1 MVSFTHRDPTPG
13 ENIWQPVLAGLPGL
27 ADVLPEPPRRMV
39 VLAAHPDDESLGA
52 GGLIATLAAA
62 GAAVDVVVATAGEAS
77 HPDSPTHTPQTLTV
91 LREAELRAAVARLAP
106 DARVHLLG
114 LPDGQLAAR
123 CAELDT
129 FLAGLVGTDTDGLW
143 LAAPWRR
150 DGHTDHDAAG
160 AAAARL
166 AAKARV
172 PLLEYPIWL
181 WHWGT
186 AADLPQGMHTLA
198 LPRDAAAA
206 KAAAMGEHRSQV
218 APLSD
223 RPGDE
228 ALLAPEV
235 LAHFERPFETFIVTV
250 PRTGKQ
256 VFEDLYASSPDP
268 WNFGDS
274 FYERRKRELTLALLP
289 RERFGRVFEP
299 GCSIGVLT
307 EELARRADS
316 VTAMDISARALEL
329 ARQRIGADQRI
340 RFSQGSI
347 PEDWPEGSFDLVV
360 LSEIG
365 YFLTREQL
373 RETVQRA
380 AAALDRDG
388 VLLLC
393 HWRHPIRDWPMDA
406 DEVHEVFR
414 AGSGLELLAEHS
426 EADFRIDV
434 LVHPPARSVAER
446 EGLL

>member
-13 ENIWQPVLAGLPGL
+13 ENTWLPVLAGLSGL
-27 ADVLPEPPRRMV
+27 ADVLPEPPRRLV

-62 GAAVDVVVATAGEAS
+62 GTAVDVVVATAGEAS

-91 LREAELRAAVARLAP
+91 LREAELRAAVGRLAP
-106 DARVHLLG
+106 DARVHLVE
-114 LPDGQLAAR
+114 LPDGQLATR
-123 CAELDT
+123 ITELDT
-129 FLAGLVGTDTDGLW
+129 FLAGLVGSDTDGLW
-143 LAAPWRR
+143 LAAPWHR
-150 DGHTDHDAAG
+150 DGHTDHDTAG

-186 AADLPQGMHTLA
+186 AADLPEGMHTLA

-218 APLSD
+218 APLSG

-235 LAHFERPFETFIVTV
+235 LAHFERAFETFIVTV
-250 PRTGKQ
+250 PQTGQQ

-268 WNFGDS
+268 WNFGES

-307 EELARRADS
+307 AELARRADS

-329 ARQRIGADQRI
+329 ARQRIGTDQRI
-340 RFSQGSI
+340 GFRQGSI

-373 RETVQRA
+373 RGTVRRA
-380 AAALDRDG
+380 AAALGSDG
-388 VLLLC
+388 VLVLC
-393 HWRHPIRDWPMDA
+393 HWRHPMQDWPMDG

-414 AGSGLELLAEHS
+414 TDSGLELLAEHC

>member
-13 ENIWQPVLAGLPGL
+13 EDSWLPVLDGLPGL
-27 ADVLPEPPRRMV
+27 ADVLPEPPRRLV

-52 GGLIATLAAA
+52 GGLIASLAAA
-62 GAAVDVVVATAGEAS
+62 GTAVDVVVATAGEAS

-91 LREAELRAAVARLAP
+91 LRETELRTAVGRLAP
-106 DARVHLLG
+106 NARVHLLG
-114 LPDGQLAAR
+114 LPDGQLAAHR
-123 CAELDT
+123 AELDA
-129 FLAGLVGTDTDGLW
+129 FLAGVVGTDTDGLW
-143 LAAPWRR
+143 LAAPWRG

-186 AADLPQGMHTLA
+186 AADLPEDMHTLA
-198 LPRDAAAA
+198 LPQGAPAA
-206 KAAAMGEHRSQV
+206 KAAAMGAHRSQV

-235 LAHFERPFETFIVTV
+235 LAHFARPFETFKVTV

-256 VFEDLYASSPDP
+256 VFEDLYAASPDP

-274 FYERRKRELTLALLP
+274 FYERRKRDLTLALLP

-307 EELARRADS
+307 AELARRAES

-340 RFSQGSI
+340 RLRQGSI
-347 PEDWPEGSFDLVV
+347 PEDWPDGSFDLVV

-365 YFLTREQL
+365 YFLSREQL
-373 RETVQRA
+373 RGTVLRA
-380 AAALDRDG
+380 AEALDSDG

-393 HWRHPIRDWPMDA
+393 HWRHPIRDWPMDG

-414 AGSGLELLAEHS
+414 SDSGLELLAEHC

-434 LVHPPARSVAER
+434 LVHPPARSVADR